1 MPQPAESMPAQSQP
15 AAIETG
21 ATPAP
26 ARAKPR
32 ASRLT
37 TASIASFSLTLLA
50 GGLLVLSGLVPLPL
64 SFAERLDVGAL
75 LFVAPLMALV
85 LALVFEVSRIALT
98 QRDLPE
104 PRRQRAVRWTPGRRE
119 G

>member
-1 MPQPAESMPAQSQP
+1 MPK
-15 AAIETG
+15 AAIVKN
-21 ATPAP
+21 
-26 ARAKPR
+26 RR
-32 ASRLT
+32 VSRLT

-50 GGLLVLSGLVPLPL
+50 GGIGVLAGIVPLPHL
-64 SFAERLDVGAL
+64 SLTERLNVGSL

-98 QRDLPE
+98 RADLPQ
-104 PRRQRAVRWTPGRRE
+104 PRRRQAVLRWTPGRRE

>member
-1 MPQPAESMPAQSQP
+1 MPK
-15 AAIETG
+15 AAT
-21 ATPAP
+21 
-26 ARAKPR
+26 AKSRR

-50 GGLLVLSGLVPLPL
+50 GGIAVLSGMIPLPRL
-64 SFAERLDVGAL
+64 SMAERLDVGAL

-85 LALVFEVSRIALT
+85 LAVVFEVTRIALASS
-98 QRDLPE
+98 DLPQ
-104 PRRQRAVRWTPGRRE
+104 PRRQQAVLRWTPGRRE